1 MGVYFFD
8 TSALVNYYHLET
20 GRSKVVALLENPT
33 HSNFISRLTL
43 VELHSVLARK
53 VRTNELTEEGFHTVR
68 RLFYADLRARKV
80 RITPLEQGHHLQ
92 AILLMMKHGLSHN
105 LRTLDA
111 LQLATTLEFHQ
122 KTPLDHFVC
131 ADAALCQIAH
141 RERLAVLNPED

>member
-8 TSALVNYYHLET
+8 TSALVKYYHLET
-20 GRSKVVALLENPT
+20 GRSKVVALLEDST

-53 VRTNELTEEGFHTVR
+53 VRTDELTDEGFHTVR
-68 RLFYADLRARKV
+68 RRFYADLRARKI
-80 RITPLEQGHHLQ
+80 RISSSEQGHHLQ
-92 AILLMMKHGLSHN
+92 ATLLVMKHGLSHN

-111 LQLATTLEFHQ
+111 LQLAAALELHR

-141 RERLAVLNPED
+141 REGLAVLNPED